1 MWVWSTTN
9 KLNLFY
15 LFLFFLP
22 LVTVVSVLR
31 KFIMNM
37 AVKTKSMAPPA
48 LRKDG
53 GFELLP
59 TGEGRMKFFA
69 RSVQPSSKSL
79 LKKYGISVRADPITV
94 SSFSN
99 QKMELVQQP
108 ENASDLTSG
117 ESSEN
122 EASHFD
128 GNHLKSP
135 FQFSQARG
143 VHRRHGDAEEVRP
156 AQTWRIF
163 GDCGSVRAHA
173 RWGGAVRWGAPRP
186 PAAAPGPR
194 RVPRPHARCLPRCL
208 RCPGTRVRRA
218 WQEGLGLSH
227 GPHFVRALPLG
238 GGRPS

>member
-99 QKMELVQQP
+99 QKIDTHSSGDEGGAETRSSTVSELRRQP
-108 ENASDLTSG
+108 GTASDLTSG

-128 GNHLKSP
+128 GNH
-135 FQFSQARG
+135 FHRARS
-143 VHRRHGDAEEVRP
+143 
-156 AQTWRIF
+156 
-163 GDCGSVRAHA
+163 GSV
-173 RWGGAVRWGAPRP
+173 GGSEGACSR
-186 PAAAPGPR
+186 
-194 RVPRPHARCLPRCL
+194 
-208 RCPGTRVRRA
+208 
-218 WQEGLGLSH
+218 
-227 GPHFVRALPLG
+227 
-238 GGRPS
+238 